1 MKVVLELKDSVLREF
16 NFEKKN
22 AALSRASFYVRV
34 FWNGR
39 ILLELGVGVVALSID
54 RLVGVATGFWT

>member
-22 AALSRASFYVRV
+22 AALTRAYFYVRV
-34 FWNGR
+34 F
-39 ILLELGVGVVALSID
+39 LEWKDIVGVRCRGGCVVD
-54 RLVGVATGFWT
+54 